1 MRFERLGNIVS
12 IAKGK
17 KPTFSESPDENSVR
31 VLQIDDLRN
40 DNNIKYTDDKTGVFA
55 KKEDV
60 LLAWD
65 GANAGTI
72 GFGKTGYIGS
82 TIAVLRKNNPKDFD
96 TVFIGKFLQSQSEF
110 LRGKSTGAT
119 IPHIDRKSL
128 ESLRIPRLSLS
139 DQLHI
144 ANILSKAENLIS
156 QRKQSIALLDEFL
169 KSTFLEMFG
178 DNSKNQKAWERI
190 TLIEACANKHDV
202 KCGPFGTQLGK
213 SEYQIYGVPV
223 WGIPQ
228 INSQF
233 KILPKDFV
241 TDTKALELDE
251 YSVIPFDIVMSRK
264 GNVGKCSLFPKDFP
278 KGIIHSDVLRIRTD
292 KKKMLPE
299 FLLFQLKF
307 SKHVEI
313 QINGVSKGAIM
324 AGINVGKLKHIIIQL
339 PPIELQTQFAQIV
352 EKTEAL
358 KAQYQSSLQELDNLY
373 GCLSQRAFRGE
384 LTLNHAEEQVLMAA
398 EPEGKYK

>member
-1 MRFERLGNIVS
+1 MKFERLGNIVS

-60 LLAWD
+60 LIAWD

-72 GFGKTGYIGS
+72 GFGKAGYIGS
-82 TIAVLRKNNPKDFD
+82 TIAVLRKNNSKDFD

-128 ESLRIPRLSLS
+128 ESLRIPRLSIS

-144 ANILSKAENLIS
+144 ANLLSKAENLIA
-156 QRKQSIALLDEFL
+156 QRKESIALLDEFL

-178 DNSKNQKAWERI
+178 D
-190 TLIEACANKHDV
+190 
-202 KCGPFGTQLGK
+202 
-213 SEYQIYGVPV
+213 PV
-223 WGIPQ
+223 NNDMKW
-228 INSQF
+228 
-233 KILPKDFV
+233 
-241 TDTKALELDE
+241 
-251 YSVIPFDIVMSRK
+251 DIV
-264 GNVGKCSLFPKDFP
+264 
-278 KGIIHSDVLRIRTD
+278 
-292 KKKMLPE
+292 
-299 FLLFQLKF
+299 QL
-307 SKHVEI
+307 SKLGTLDR
-313 QINGVSKGAIM
+313 GVSKNRPRNLPELLGGKYPLIQTGEVSN
-324 AGINVGKLKHIIIQL
+324 AGLYITKYTHTYSELGLKQSKLWKKGTLLITIAANIAQTSILTFDACFPDSVVGFVAEEKTANTVYVHYLFGFFQKILEKNAPQAAQKNINLALLRTLDVPK
-339 PPIELQTQFAQIV
+339 PPLELQTQFAQIV

-358 KAQYQSSLQELDNLY
+358 KVQYQNSLQELENLY
-373 GCLSQRAFRGE
+373 GSLSQRAFRGE
-384 LTLNHAEEQVLMAA
+384 LTLNQAEEQVLMAA
-398 EPEGKYK
+398 EPEGKYQKQ